1 MVWYYSKLLHQTSFG
16 LAASGAVPW
25 LWPLFKVLH
34 FVGMSLFVGCA
45 VVLNLRILGVA
56 RELPIRALRQLA
68 PWGWLGFAVT
78 AITGLGFY
86 AGFPN
91 QYLNWLFF
99 FKMAFIVLAGGNLML
114 YHASGLRRRVDQ
126 VGAGEDV
133 PFGAKVCAAASLCL
147 WCAVI
152 FLGRMLP
159 VFSDTF

>member
-1 MVWYYSKLLHQTSFG
+1 M
-16 LAASGAVPW
+16 
-25 LWPLFKVLH
+25 
-34 FVGMSLFVGCA
+34 
-45 VVLNLRILGVA
+45 
-56 RELPIRALRQLA
+56 RALRQLA
-68 PWGWLGFAVT
+68 PWGWLGFAIT

-99 FKMAFIVLAGGNLML
+99 FKMAFIALAGGNLML
-114 YHASGLRRRVDQ
+114 YHTSGLRRRVDQ

-133 PFGAKVCAAASLCL
+133 PIGAKVCAAASLCL